1 MKIVVLV
8 KQVPEAD
15 KVAVN
20 PETGTLIREGVA
32 SILNP
37 FCEYALDEAV
47 RLKQEYPEKEIEVI
61 AISMGPPQA
70 KSALMRC
77 LELGADK
84 AYLLSDRKFA
94 GSDVWAT
101 SNALSLG
108 VKKLVPDFD
117 LIFAGKQAIDGDTA
131 QVPPETAEHLAIPQ
145 ITYGVNTKLENK
157 KIIVKRETE
166 EGYQIV
172 STKLPALVTMSKGSN
187 IRRMP
192 SMKQVLEARKKPLE
206 IVSADEIGADD
217 TKVGLNASPT
227 QVAKVF
233 APPEKGGGEIID
245 GREEPKLAAKKIF
258 EFLVANNFI

>member
-47 RLKQEYPEKEIEVI
+47 RLKHAYPEEEIQVI

-70 KSALMRC
+70 KTALLRC
-77 LELGADK
+77 LELEADQ
-84 AYLLSDRKFA
+84 AFLLSDRKFA
-94 GSDVWAT
+94 GSDVCAT
-101 SNALSLG
+101 ANALKEG
-108 VKKLVPDFD
+108 VEALVPDFD
-117 LIFAGKQAIDGDTA
+117 LILAGKQAIDGDTA
-131 QVPPETAEHLAIPQ
+131 QVPPETAEKLGIPQ
-145 ITYGVNTKLENK
+145 ITYGTHIELEKNRV
-157 KIIVKRETE
+157 IVKRETE

-172 STKLPALVTMSKGSN
+172 SARIPALVTMSKGSN

-206 IVSADEIGADD
+206 TITADMLNLDES
-217 TKVGLNASPT
+217 KVGLNASPT

-233 APPEKGGGEIID
+233 APPEKGEGEIID
-245 GREEPKLAAKKIF
+245 GSDPTVAAKKLL
-258 EFLVANNFI
+258 EFLIENKFV